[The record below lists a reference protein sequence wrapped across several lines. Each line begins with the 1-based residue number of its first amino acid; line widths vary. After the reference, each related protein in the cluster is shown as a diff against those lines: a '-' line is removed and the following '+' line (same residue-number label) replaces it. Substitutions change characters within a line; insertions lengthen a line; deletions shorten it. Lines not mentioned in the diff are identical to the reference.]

1 MKKKQSRTL
10 STASVNSST
19 TSASV
24 TSTPVKDVD
33 KEMNGN
39 EKDAEP
45 DEKLK
50 LTEENKL
57 QEEEESQQT
66 APPDPSSEK
75 STKSSK
81 AKSDRCRDKSDF
93 KSKKIE
99 DDEVLEKKALPVC
112 NGDSNTVEDVPVNQ
126 PSLDMSVC
134 RLVHKCLFLL
144 CCWCRFFG
152 GVFVEV
158 FLETFFTESVSNF
171 PPPKTFGLKI
181 FHY

>member
-1 MKKKQSRTL
+1 M

-24 TSTPVKDVD
+24 TSTPVKEVE
-33 KEMNGN
+33 KELNGN

-57 QEEEESQQT
+57 QEEEFQQT
-66 APPDPSSEK
+66 APPTPSSEK

-81 AKSDRCRDKSDF
+81 AKNDRCRDKFDF

-99 DDEVLEKKALPVC
+99 DDEVMEKKAVPVC
-112 NGDSNTVEDVPVNQ
+112 NGDSNTVEDMPVNQ

-134 RLVHKCLFLL
+134 RLVHICQFL
-144 CCWCRFFG
+144 CCYCRFFHAM
-152 GVFVEV
+152 FIEV
-158 FLETFFTESVSNF
+158 FFGDFLS
-171 PPPKTFGLKI
+171 PKEFEMFLLPKLLG
-181 FHY
+181 